1 MPEDRLEIRGAR
13 VHNLKGIDLSLPHNQ
28 LIVVT
33 GVSGSGKSSLV
44 FDLIYAEGRRRYVES
59 LSSYARQYL
68 ERIEKPD
75 VDEIAGISPTVA
87 IRQKNTTRNPHSTVA
102 TATEIQDFLR
112 VLFAR
117 AARTYCHQC
126 GKRVMSDGV
135 DAVTNAML
143 EQPAGSRWYVLFPVS
158 QDEGLALLYDER
170 YDQYPSAIKARLA
183 QLRERGFDRLFQG
196 GQVYRFSNPE
206 ELIELDLN
214 SEFYVLADRIA
225 ISSEIRER
233 IADVVEVAYNECG
246 KVIFASSESDEVR
259 HRFSS
264 AFRCSD
270 CAIEY
275 ELPEPRM
282 FGATPAHMP
291 PCERCRGRGTVKS
304 FSMER
309 FIGRQDRSLR
319 KGAVTGWRG
328 MSKKY
333 SDRMLKAANRRG
345 VPVDVAY
352 EQLKP
357 DAKRFIEEGGDGY
370 AGIRGTIEDIKA
382 TGSHIDRRQLSLS
395 DETVTCP
402 ECSGTKVSRK
412 IRNIRLG
419 DKSITAVLK
428 LTLGEAR
435 DFFENLE
442 LDETETA
449 IADNPLTEIRSRLR
463 FLSEVGLEYLQL
475 GREARTLSGGEA
487 QRIQLAGSLGS
498 RLVGVCYVLDEP
510 SIGLHPRDT
519 GRLINTIKNLRDLG
533 NTVFVVEHDREMMEA
548 SDHLVDLGPEAGE
561 RGGEVVYSGTRAA
574 IHGGNGSLTGRY
586 LAGLE
591 EIALPRRR
599 RPRKGTRS
607 IEFIGASAYNL
618 KDIDVDIPVG
628 LMTVITGVSGSGK
641 STLLHHIIRFA
652 MAHNLGGPGSLRSLE
667 SAHPFECRS
676 YAGHEAILRTVLVDQ
691 DAMDRTSR
699 SVTVTYMRIFDE
711 IRVLFSRTKQAV
723 DRDMYATH
731 FSFNIGDGRC
741 PACQGSGKQR
751 IDMQFLADID
761 LPCEDCDGRRFRP
774 ETLAIRF
781 KGKNIWDVLQLSV
794 REALEL
800 FDGQPLITDR
810 LKVLEEVGLGYLR
823 LGQSSQQMSGG
834 EAQRLKLALHIAD
847 NLIERTLF
855 LFDEPTTGLH
865 FDDIKRLLKVFDRLI
880 DGGATVVIVEH
891 NLDVIKCADWVID
904 LGPEGGEDGGRIVA
918 CGKPETVASHPTSH
932 TARYLREA
940 LA

>member
-158 QDEGLALLYDER
+158 QDEGLPLLYDER

-225 ISSEIRER
+225 ISPEIRER

-259 HRFSS
+259 HQFSS

-270 CAIEY
+270 CAIEFRR
-275 ELPEPRM
+275 PEPSMFSTNPRRM
-282 FGATPAHMP
+282 S
-291 PCERCRGRGTVKS
+291 PCSRCNGQGTVKS
-304 FSMER
+304 FSMDL
-309 FIGRQDRSLR
+309 FIGRKDRSLR
-319 KGAVTGWRG
+319 SGAVTGWWG

-333 SDRMLKAANRRG
+333 SERMLKAAKRRG
-345 VPVDVAY
+345 VPLAIAY
-352 EQLKP
+352 NRLSQEER
-357 DAKRFIEEGGDGY
+357 RFIEEGGDGY
-370 AGIRGTIEDIKA
+370 AGIRGTVEEVEEKGSQNDKNRLSQ
-382 TGSHIDRRQLSLS
+382 TG
-395 DETVTCP
+395 ETVTCP
-402 ECSGTKVSRK
+402 ECEGSRLSRE

-419 DKSITAVLK
+419 DKSIAAVLK

-435 DFFENLE
+435 DFFEHLE
-442 LDETETA
+442 LEGAEAA

-463 FLSEVGLEYLQL
+463 FLVDVGLEYLQL
-475 GREARTLSGGEA
+475 EREARSLSGGEA

-498 RLVGVCYVLDEP
+498 RLVGVSYVLDEP

-519 GRLINTIKNLRDLG
+519 GRLIDTIKNLRDLG

-548 SDHLVDLGPEAGE
+548 SDHLVDLGPAAGE
-561 RGGEVVYSGTRAA
+561 RGGEVVYSGPYAA

-591 EIALPRRR
+591 EIALPSRR
-599 RPRKGTRS
+599 RPRKGAQAL
-607 IEFIGASAYNL
+607 EFLGASAYNL
-618 KDIDVDIPVG
+618 KNIDVEIPVG
-628 LMTVITGVSGSGK
+628 LLTVITGVSGSGK
-641 STLLHHIIRFA
+641 STVLHNVISFA
-652 MAHNLGGPGSLRSLE
+652 MEYKMGDRRSWNRKTG
-667 SAHPFECRS
+667 HPFECRS
-676 YAGHEAILRTVLVDQ
+676 YSGHEAILRTVLVDQ
-691 DAMDRTSR
+691 DTMDRTSR
-699 SVTVTYMRIFDE
+699 SVTVTYMRIFDD
-711 IRVLFSRTKQAV
+711 IRILFARTKQAV

-731 FSFNIGDGRC
+731 FSFNTGGGRC
-741 PACQGSGKQR
+741 PTCQGSGKQR
-751 IDMQFLADID
+751 VDMQFLADID

-781 KGKNIWDVLQLSV
+781 KGKNIWDVLQMTV

-800 FDGQPLITDR
+800 FDGQPLVTDR

-823 LGQSSQQMSGG
+823 LGQSSQEMSGG

-847 NLIERTLF
+847 NLIARTLF

-904 LGPEGGEDGGRIVA
+904 LGPEGGENGGRIVA
-918 CGKPETVASHPTSH
+918 SGNPETVAAHPTSH

>member
-158 QDEGLALLYDER
+158 QDEGLPLLYDER

-225 ISSEIRER
+225 ISPEIRER

-259 HRFSS
+259 HQFSS

-270 CAIEY
+270 CAIEFRR
-275 ELPEPRM
+275 PEPSMFNTMPRRM
-282 FGATPAHMP
+282 S
-291 PCERCRGRGTVKS
+291 PCSRCNGQGTVKS
-304 FSMER
+304 FSMDL
-309 FIGRQDRSLR
+309 FIGRKDRSLR
-319 KGAVTGWRG
+319 SGAVTGWWG

-333 SDRMLKAANRRG
+333 SERMLKAAKRRG
-345 VPVDVAY
+345 VPVEIAY
-352 EQLKP
+352 NRLSQEER
-357 DAKRFIEEGGDGY
+357 RFIEEGGDGY
-370 AGIRGTIEDIKA
+370 AGIRGTVEEVEEKGSQNDKNRLSQ
-382 TGSHIDRRQLSLS
+382 TG
-395 DETVTCP
+395 ETVTCP
-402 ECSGTKVSRK
+402 ECEGSRLSRE

-419 DKSITAVLK
+419 DKSIAAVLK

-435 DFFENLE
+435 DFFEHLE
-442 LDETETA
+442 LEGAEAA

-463 FLSEVGLEYLQL
+463 FLVDVGLEYLQL
-475 GREARTLSGGEA
+475 EREARSLSGGEA

-498 RLVGVCYVLDEP
+498 RLVGVSYVLDEP

-519 GRLINTIKNLRDLG
+519 GRLIDTIKNLRDLG

-548 SDHLVDLGPEAGE
+548 SDHLVDLGPAAGE
-561 RGGEVVYSGTRAA
+561 RGGEVVYSGPYAA

-591 EIALPRRR
+591 EIALPSRR
-599 RPRKGTRS
+599 RPRKGAQAL
-607 IEFIGASAYNL
+607 EFLGASAYNL
-618 KDIDVDIPVG
+618 KNIDVEIPVG
-628 LMTVITGVSGSGK
+628 LLTVITGVSGSGK
-641 STLLHHIIRFA
+641 STVLHNIISFA
-652 MAHNLGGPGSLRSLE
+652 MEYKMGDRRSWNRKTG
-667 SAHPFECRS
+667 HPFECRS
-676 YAGHEAILRTVLVDQ
+676 YSGHEAILRTVLVDQ
-691 DAMDRTSR
+691 DTMDRTSR
-699 SVTVTYMRIFDE
+699 SVTVTYMRIFDD
-711 IRVLFSRTKQAV
+711 IRILFARTKQAV

-731 FSFNIGDGRC
+731 FSFNTGGGRC
-741 PACQGSGKQR
+741 PTCQGSGKQR
-751 IDMQFLADID
+751 VDMQFLADID

-781 KGKNIWDVLQLSV
+781 KGKNIWDVLQMTV

-800 FDGQPLITDR
+800 FDGQPLVTDR

-823 LGQSSQQMSGG
+823 LGQSSQEMSGG

-847 NLIERTLF
+847 NLIARTLF

-904 LGPEGGEDGGRIVA
+904 LGPEGGENGGRIVA
-918 CGKPETVASHPTSH
+918 SGNPETVAAHPTSH

>member
-158 QDEGLALLYDER
+158 QDEGLPLLYDER

-225 ISSEIRER
+225 ISPEIRER

-259 HRFSS
+259 HQFSS
-264 AFRCSD
+264 AFRCND
-270 CAIEY
+270 CAIEFRR
-275 ELPEPRM
+275 PEPSMFSTNPRRM
-282 FGATPAHMP
+282 S
-291 PCERCRGRGTVKS
+291 PCSRCNGQGTVKS
-304 FSMER
+304 FSMDL
-309 FIGRQDRSLR
+309 FIGRKDRSLR
-319 KGAVTGWRG
+319 SGAVTGWWG

-333 SDRMLKAANRRG
+333 SERMLKAAKRRG
-345 VPVDVAY
+345 VPLAIAY
-352 EQLKP
+352 NRLSQEE
-357 DAKRFIEEGGDGY
+357 RHFIEEGGDGY
-370 AGIRGTIEDIKA
+370 AGIRGTVEEVEEKGSQNDKNRLSQ
-382 TGSHIDRRQLSLS
+382 TG
-395 DETVTCP
+395 ETVTCP
-402 ECSGTKVSRK
+402 ECEGSRLSRE

-419 DKSITAVLK
+419 DKSIAAVLK

-435 DFFENLE
+435 DFFEHLE
-442 LDETETA
+442 LEGAEAA

-463 FLSEVGLEYLQL
+463 FLVDVGLEYLQL
-475 GREARTLSGGEA
+475 EREARSLSGGEA

-498 RLVGVCYVLDEP
+498 RLVGVSYVLDEP

-519 GRLINTIKNLRDLG
+519 GRLIDTIKNLRDLG

-548 SDHLVDLGPEAGE
+548 SDHLVDLGPAAGE
-561 RGGEVVYSGTRAA
+561 RGGEVVYSGPYAA

-591 EIALPRRR
+591 EIALPSRR
-599 RPRKGTRS
+599 RPRKGAQAL
-607 IEFIGASAYNL
+607 EFLGASAYNL
-618 KDIDVDIPVG
+618 KNIDVEIPVG
-628 LMTVITGVSGSGK
+628 LLTVITGVSGSGK
-641 STLLHHIIRFA
+641 STVLHNVISFA
-652 MAHNLGGPGSLRSLE
+652 MEYKMGDRRSWNRKTG
-667 SAHPFECRS
+667 HPFECRS
-676 YAGHEAILRTVLVDQ
+676 YSGHEAILRTVLVDQ
-691 DAMDRTSR
+691 DTMDRTSR
-699 SVTVTYMRIFDE
+699 SVTVTYMRIFDD
-711 IRVLFSRTKQAV
+711 IRILFARTKQAV

-731 FSFNIGDGRC
+731 FSFNTGGGRC
-741 PACQGSGKQR
+741 PTCQGSGKQR
-751 IDMQFLADID
+751 VDMQFLADID

-781 KGKNIWDVLQLSV
+781 KGKNIWDVLQMTV

-800 FDGQPLITDR
+800 FDGQPLVTDR

-823 LGQSSQQMSGG
+823 LGQSSQEMSGG

-847 NLIERTLF
+847 NLIARTLF

-904 LGPEGGEDGGRIVA
+904 LGPEGGENGGRIVA
-918 CGKPETVASHPTSH
+918 SGNPETVAAHPTSH

>member
-117 AARTYCHQC
+117 AARTYCHKC

-135 DAVTNAML
+135 DAVANAML
-143 EQPAGSRWYVLFPVS
+143 AQPSGSRWYVLFPVS
-158 QDEGLALLYDER
+158 ESEGFALLYDER
-170 YDQYPSAIKARLA
+170 YEEYPSALKARLA

-206 ELIELDLN
+206 ELIELDLDAAIH
-214 SEFYVLADRIA
+214 VLADRVA
-225 ISSEIRER
+225 ISPEIRER
-233 IADVVEVAYNECG
+233 IADVVEVAYKECG
-246 KVIFASSESDEVR
+246 KVIFASSESDAVR
-259 HRFSS
+259 HQFSS

-275 ELPEPRM
+275 RRPEPSW
-282 FGATPAHMP
+282 FSTGPSQMP
-291 PCERCRGRGTVKS
+291 VCERCRGMGTAKS
-304 FSMER
+304 FSMDL
-309 FIGRQDRSLR
+309 FIRRQDLSLL
-319 KGAVTGWRG
+319 KGAVTGWQG
-328 MSKKY
+328 MAKKY
-333 SDRMLKAANRRG
+333 ADRMLRAAKRQG
-345 VPVDVAY
+345 VPLEIPY
-352 EQLKP
+352 NQLKP
-357 DAKRFIEEGGDGY
+357 EEKRFIEEGGEGY
-370 AGIRGTIEDIKA
+370 AGIRGTLEEVRTKGSRNDKA
-382 TGSHIDRRQLSLS
+382 QFILW

-402 ECSGTKVSRK
+402 ECQGSKLSRT
-412 IRNIRLG
+412 IRNVRLG
-419 DKSITAVLK
+419 DKSIAAVLK
-428 LTLGEAR
+428 LTIGEAR

-442 LDETETA
+442 LERAEA
-449 IADNPLTEIRSRLR
+449 VIADNPLTEIRSRLR
-463 FLSEVGLEYLQL
+463 FLYEVGLEYLQL
-475 GREARTLSGGEA
+475 EREARTLSGGEA

-498 RLVGVCYVLDEP
+498 RLVGVSYVLDEP

-519 GRLINTIKNLRDLG
+519 GRLIDTIKNLRDLG
-533 NTVFVVEHDREMMEA
+533 NTVFVVEHDREMMKA
-548 SDHLVDLGPEAGE
+548 SDHLVDLGPDAGE
-561 RGGEVVYSGTRAA
+561 RGGEVVYSGSYAA

-591 EIALPRRR
+591 KIALPSRR
-599 RPRKGTRS
+599 RPRRGAQA
-607 IEFIGASAYNL
+607 IEFRGASAHNL
-618 KDIDVDIPVG
+618 KDIDVEIPIG

-641 STLLHHIIRFA
+641 STLLHDTILFA
-652 MAHNLGGPGSLRSLE
+652 MEHKLGRSGVLWNRE
-667 SAHPFECRS
+667 QGHPFACRS
-676 YAGHEAILRTVLVDQ
+676 YAGHESILRTVLVDQ
-691 DAMDRTSR
+691 DTMDRTSR
-699 SVTVTYMRIFDE
+699 SVTVTYMRIFDD
-711 IRVLFSRTKQAV
+711 IRVLFARTKQAV

-731 FSFNIGDGRC
+731 FSFNTGDGRC
-741 PACQGSGKQR
+741 PTCQGSGKQR

-781 KGKNIWDVLQLSV
+781 KGKNIWDVLQMSV

-800 FDGQPLITDR
+800 FADQPSITER

-847 NLIERTLF
+847 HLIDRTLF

-880 DGGATVVIVEH
+880 DNGATVVIVEH

-904 LGPEGGEDGGRIVA
+904 LGPEGGENGGRIVA
-918 CGKPETVASHPTSH
+918 CGKPETVASHPSSH

>member
-1 MPEDRLEIRGAR
+1 MLEDRLEIRGAR

-75 VDEIAGISPTVA
+75 VDDIAGISPTVA
-87 IRQKNTTRNPHSTVA
+87 IRQKNTTRNPNSTVS

-126 GKRVMSDGV
+126 GKRVTSDGV
-135 DAVTNAML
+135 DTVTNAML
-143 EQPAGSRWYVLFPVS
+143 DEPPGSRWYVLFPVS
-158 QDEGLALLYDER
+158 AREGDALLYDER
-170 YDQYPSAIKARLA
+170 YEEFGEPLKARLA
-183 QLRERGFDRLFQG
+183 QLRDRGFDRLFQD

-206 ELIELDLN
+206 ELIELDLH
-214 SEFYVLADRIA
+214 STIHVLADRIA
-225 ISSEIRER
+225 ISPEIRER

-246 KVIFASSESDEVR
+246 KVTFVSSESDEVR
-259 HRFSS
+259 HQFSS

-275 ELPEPRM
+275 QRPEPRM
-282 FGATPAHMP
+282 FGATRLQMPA
-291 PCERCRGRGTVKS
+291 CERCRGRGKVDV
-304 FSMER
+304 FSMDL
-309 FIGRQDRSLR
+309 FIGRRERSLR
-319 KGAVTGWRG
+319 KGAVSGFG
-328 MSKKY
+328 SMSKKY
-333 SDRMLKAANRRG
+333 SDRMLRAAKRHG
-345 VPVDVAY
+345 VPVDTAY
-352 EQLKP
+352 RQLKP
-357 DAKRFIEEGGDGY
+357 EHQRFIEEGDGDY
-370 AGIRGTIEDIKA
+370 KGIRGSVQEIEEKGTPNDRFQLTRSRKPA
-382 TGSHIDRRQLSLS
+382 TCAECQGSKL
-395 DETVTCP
+395 
-402 ECSGTKVSRK
+402 SRK
-412 IRNIRLG
+412 IRNVRLG
-419 DKSITAVLK
+419 GESIAAVLK
-428 LTLGEAR
+428 LTIGEAR

-442 LDETETA
+442 LDATETA

-463 FLSEVGLEYLQL
+463 FLCEVGLEYLQL

-498 RLVGVCYVLDEP
+498 RLVGVSYVLDEP

-548 SDHLVDLGPEAGE
+548 SDHLVDLGPHAGE
-561 RGGEVVYSGTRAA
+561 RGGEIVYSGTYAA

-586 LAGLE
+586 LAGVE
-591 EIALPRRR
+591 SIALPSRR
-599 RPRKGTRS
+599 RPRKGTQA
-607 IEFIGASAYNL
+607 IEFLGASAHNL
-618 KDIDVDIPVG
+618 KHIDVEIPIG

-641 STLLHHIIRFA
+641 STLLHDIILHA
-652 MAHNLGGPGSLRSLE
+652 MQRATGTVRSAWDWKPTEGLKC
-667 SAHPFECRS
+667 SS
-676 YAGHEAILRTVLVDQ
+676 YAGHESILRTVLVDQ
-691 DAMDRTSR
+691 DTMDRTSR
-699 SVTVTYMRIFDE
+699 SVTVTYMRIFDD
-711 IRVLFSRTKQAV
+711 IRMLFARTKQAV
-723 DRDMYATH
+723 DRDLYSSH
-731 FSFNIGDGRC
+731 FSFNTGDGRC

-751 IDMQFLADID
+751 VDMQFLADID
-761 LPCEDCDGRRFRP
+761 LPCEDCDGRRYRP
-774 ETLAIRF
+774 ETLEIRY
-781 KGKNIWDVLQLSV
+781 KGKSVWDVLQMSV
-794 REALEL
+794 HEALEL
-800 FDGQPLITDR
+800 FAGRSSITDR
-810 LKVLEEVGLGYLR
+810 LEVLEEVGLGYLR

-880 DGGATVVIVEH
+880 DSGATVVVVEH

-904 LGPEGGEDGGRIVA
+904 LGPEGGEKGGQVVA
-918 CGKPETVASHPTSH
+918 CGKPETVASHPSSH

>member
-158 QDEGLALLYDER
+158 QDEGLPLLYDER

-225 ISSEIRER
+225 ISPEIRER

-259 HRFSS
+259 HQFSS

-270 CAIEY
+270 CAIEFRR
-275 ELPEPRM
+275 PEPSMFSTNPRRM
-282 FGATPAHMP
+282 S
-291 PCERCRGRGTVKS
+291 PCSRCNGQGTVKS
-304 FSMER
+304 FSMDL
-309 FIGRQDRSLR
+309 FIGRKDRSLR
-319 KGAVTGWRG
+319 SGAVTGWWG

-333 SDRMLKAANRRG
+333 SERMLKAAKRRG
-345 VPVDVAY
+345 VPLAIAY
-352 EQLKP
+352 NRLSQEER
-357 DAKRFIEEGGDGY
+357 RFIEEGGDGY
-370 AGIRGTIEDIKA
+370 AGIRGTVEEVEEKGSQNDKNRLSQ
-382 TGSHIDRRQLSLS
+382 TG
-395 DETVTCP
+395 ETVTCP
-402 ECSGTKVSRK
+402 ECEGSRLSRE

-419 DKSITAVLK
+419 DKSIAAVLK

-435 DFFENLE
+435 DFFEHLE
-442 LDETETA
+442 LEGAEAA

-463 FLSEVGLEYLQL
+463 FLVDVGLEYLQL
-475 GREARTLSGGEA
+475 EREARSLSGGEA

-498 RLVGVCYVLDEP
+498 RLVGVSYVLDEP

-519 GRLINTIKNLRDLG
+519 GRLIDTIKNLRDLG

-548 SDHLVDLGPEAGE
+548 SDHLVDLGPAAGE
-561 RGGEVVYSGTRAA
+561 RGGEVVYSGPYAA

-591 EIALPRRR
+591 EIALPSRR
-599 RPRKGTRS
+599 RPRKGAQAL
-607 IEFIGASAYNL
+607 EFLGASAYNL
-618 KDIDVDIPVG
+618 KNIDVEIPVG
-628 LMTVITGVSGSGK
+628 LLTVITGVSGSGK
-641 STLLHHIIRFA
+641 STVLHNVISFA
-652 MAHNLGGPGSLRSLE
+652 MEYKMGDRRSWNRKTG
-667 SAHPFECRS
+667 HPFECRS
-676 YAGHEAILRTVLVDQ
+676 YSGHEAILRTVLVDQ
-691 DAMDRTSR
+691 DTMDRTSR
-699 SVTVTYMRIFDE
+699 SVTVTYMRIFDD
-711 IRVLFSRTKQAV
+711 IRILFARTKQAV

-731 FSFNIGDGRC
+731 FSFNTGGGRC
-741 PACQGSGKQR
+741 PTCQGSGKQR
-751 IDMQFLADID
+751 VDMQFLADID

-781 KGKNIWDVLQLSV
+781 KGKNIWDVLQMTV

-800 FDGQPLITDR
+800 FDGQPLVTDR

-823 LGQSSQQMSGG
+823 LGQSSQEMSGG

-847 NLIERTLF
+847 NLIARTLF

-891 NLDVIKCADWVID
+891 NLDLIKCADWVID
-904 LGPEGGEDGGRIVA
+904 LGPEGGENGGRIVA
-918 CGKPETVASHPTSH
+918 SGNPETVAAHPTSH